1 MGLNVND
8 LNPETLEKLG
18 LVQKEKR
25 NYTFTAEDVKRYAF
39 RVMAV
44 LDKLDKS
51 ERKRVLAHGVKLNEV
66 N

>member
-1 MGLNVND
+1 MALNVSE

-25 NYTFTAEDVKRYAF
+25 NYTFTAEDVKRHAF

-51 ERKRVLAHGVKLNEV
+51 ERKRVLAHCTKLNDV
-66 N
+66 

>member
-51 ERKRVLAHGVKLNEV
+51 ERKRVLAHCAKLNDV
-66 N
+66 